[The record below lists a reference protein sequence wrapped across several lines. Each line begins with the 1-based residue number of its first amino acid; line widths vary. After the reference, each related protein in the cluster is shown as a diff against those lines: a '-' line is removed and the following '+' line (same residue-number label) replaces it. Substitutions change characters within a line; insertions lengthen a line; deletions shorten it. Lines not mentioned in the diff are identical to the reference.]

1 MNTHRHCLSRRGLRV
16 ESLDLAGKRHGI
28 QEQAI
33 DVAIAEAGDVAEF
46 RRAMKDC
53 INLED

>member
-1 MNTHRHCLSRRGLRV
+1 MHAHRDGLPGRGLRV
-16 ESLDLAGKRHGI
+16 ESLDLAGERHGI